1 MLVTKVTNWPCNL
14 LCACALPD
22 ERADLRRRVPISRL
36 SHGGRKETNLYG
48 AGRVYGEA
56 VRLTQGSPTDLM
68 LVAAIG
74 TIKPERLGD
83 PEARWEKRVADS
95 QGCTEDPRPV
105 KHW

>member
-1 MLVTKVTNWPCNL
+1 MVEGSGT
-14 LCACALPD
+14 
-22 ERADLRRRVPISRL
+22 SRL
-36 SHGGRKETNLYG
+36 EQVNSDIQTQPRRAQRNKPVRSRT
-48 AGRVYGEA
+48 VYGEA

-83 PEARWEKRVADS
+83 PEAHWEKTIGLWLTDS
-95 QGCTEDPRPV
+95 QGCTEDPGPV